1 MTTESVA
8 TDHAPAYL
16 TGHLA
21 PVAEETDAH
30 QLTVTGT
37 LPTELTGR
45 YFRNG
50 PNPLPGQD
58 PHHWFTGSGMLHGIR
73 LRDGNADWYRNRW
86 VRTKALAGA
95 QFISDK
101 GVDRAAV
108 TANTSVIRHA
118 DRILAL
124 VENGL
129 PYEVTP
135 ELETVGPFDYAGKL
149 TTAMTAHP
157 KEDPVTGDLHLFGYG
172 MFAPYLT
179 YHRVTA
185 AGDLVVSREISV
197 PGPTMMHDFAIT
209 ENHVVWLDLPV
220 VFDMTLVGGG
230 MPYRWDD
237 GYGARIGVMR
247 QDGSTDVQWFDVDP
261 CYVFH
266 VGNAREDADGRI
278 VLDAVRYSRDSF
290 AGTWNRI
297 GGATDPTTMANQAS
311 AHLHRW
317 ELDTTTGQAHEQ
329 SLDDRAIEFPTMNDT
344 LVGRASRYRYAVNG
358 DAIVKYDLRTGTDLT
373 YQAGAGMA
381 PGEAEFVPAGGGASE
396 DAGWL
401 LSIVSDTAGTG
412 SEFVVLDASDMTRT
426 ASVRLPH
433 RVPAGFHGAWLP
445 DQH

>member
-1 MTTESVA
+1 MTIANT
-8 TDHAPAYL
+8 APAYL
-16 TGHLA
+16 RGHLA

-30 QLTVTGT
+30 GLTVTGT
-37 LPTELTGR
+37 LPAELTGR

-58 PHHWFTGSGMLHGIR
+58 PHHWFAGDGMLHGIR
-73 LRDGNADWYRNRW
+73 LREGRADWYRNRW
-86 VRTKALAGA
+86 VRTSRLAGA
-95 QFISDK
+95 EFVRDK
-101 GVDRAAV
+101 GVVDLAAV
-108 TANTSVIRHA
+108 TANTNVIRHA

-135 ELETVGPFDYAGKL
+135 ELNTVGAFDYAGRL

-157 KEDPVTGDLHLFGYG
+157 KEDPSTGDLHFFGYG

-179 YHRVTA
+179 YHRVNA
-185 AGDLVVSREISV
+185 AGELVVSREVTV

-220 VFDMTLVGGG
+220 VFDMALVGAG

-247 QDGSTDVQWFDVDP
+247 QDGSTEVQWFDVDP

-266 VGNAREDADGRI
+266 VGNAREDASGRI

-297 GGATDPTTMANQAS
+297 GGATDPTAMAGQAT
-311 AHLHRW
+311 AQLHRW
-317 ELDTTTGQAHEQ
+317 ELDPATGRAHEQ
-329 SLDDRAIEFPTMNDT
+329 ALDDRSIEFPTINET
-344 LVGRASRYRYAVNG
+344 LLGRASRYRYAVND
-358 DAIVKYDLRTGTDLT
+358 DAIVKYDLRTGTDLI
-373 YQAGAGMA
+373 YQAGEGMA
-381 PGEAEFVPAGGGASE
+381 PGEAEFVPAAGGGGE

-401 LSIVSDTAGTG
+401 LSIVSDEAGDG
-412 SEFVVLDASDMTRT
+412 SQFVVLDATDMTRT
-426 ASVRLPH
+426 ASIALPH
-433 RVPAGFHGAWLP
+433 RVPAGFHGTWLP
-445 DQH
+445 DPK